1 MIIIAAF
8 EEFVQE
14 LTVNTSVKRE
24 IQILKQL
31 NRLAQAVQKVV
42 VLLLPTITSSDKA
55 LVQAS
60 SKLHLIAQLGLEDAH
75 LHESFGSARL
85 SKAQDTQ

>member
-1 MIIIAAF
+1 MVVLQQTDVMIIIAAF

-42 VLLLPTITSSDKA
+42 VAYCLLLL
-55 LVQAS
+55 LVI
-60 SKLHLIAQLGLEDAH
+60 KH
-75 LHESFGSARL
+75 
-85 SKAQDTQ
+85 

>member
-31 NRLAQAVQKVV
+31 NRLAQAIQKVV

-55 LVQAS
+55 LVQQVQNF
-60 SKLHLIAQLGLEDAH
+60 I
-75 LHESFGSARL
+75 
-85 SKAQDTQ
+85 

>member
-1 MIIIAAF
+1 MTNIDATMQLLKEIVLLLKNISVKADVEIPSIGSSATPDVMIIIAAF

-31 NRLAQAVQKVV
+31 NFKRKV
-42 VLLLPTITSSDKA
+42 KY
-55 LVQAS
+55 
-60 SKLHLIAQLGLEDAH
+60 
-75 LHESFGSARL
+75 
-85 SKAQDTQ
+85 